1 MLEGPL
7 LGLFALCASSF
18 LIFLSYTAIQNLE
31 SSIRKGAG
39 TTAVGVIYLSIICA
53 TPFAPRVISALGRKW
68 ALIGSMCTYVAFVA
82 SNLSPSYQVM
92 LPAAVVIG
100 VGGSVYWP
108 TVLSMLKHF
117 SVQHAK
123 RKGLDESK
131 ALDLFSSAF
140 WGSFQFSQL
149 IGSLMIYLL
158 FQNTKGSGGTGGVET
173 LLPLVCTICAAL
185 GCLLGFVMLENT
197 DEAENKGPSLN
208 AALQLDEEKNT
219 KEPGLGLKAALKLI
233 TSPQSLLL
241 CGVYLYNGLEQGFA
255 WCNFTSGMVLPVY
268 GNEAMIGILMM
279 CYAATDALTGSLSS
293 QLSSS
298 GTMTRSLI
306 FYAIVSQSVCVSVV
320 NNFFNNLEAP
330 LYVTAFVL
338 GVGDALLNTKI
349 GVLLGSDFKGKEHVV
364 MVSLWRVRRQTEK
377 KIY

>member
-1 MLEGPL
+1 
-7 LGLFALCASSF
+7 
-18 LIFLSYTAIQNLE
+18 
-31 SSIRKGAG
+31 
-39 TTAVGVIYLSIICA
+39 
-53 TPFAPRVISALGRKW
+53 
-68 ALIGSMCTYVAFVA
+68 
-82 SNLSPSYQVM
+82 
-92 LPAAVVIG
+92 
-100 VGGSVYWP
+100 
-108 TVLSMLKHF
+108 
-117 SVQHAK
+117 
-123 RKGLDESK
+123 
-131 ALDLFSSAF
+131 
-140 WGSFQFSQL
+140 
-149 IGSLMIYLL
+149 MIYLL

-320 NNFFNNLEAP
+320 NNFFNTLEAP

-364 MVSLWRVRRQTEK
+364 MVSLWRGITSLGCAIPFFLSTETGISFDVWLLTGVGAFAIVSFLGYWALINK
-377 KIY
+377 KSESSYHPILGQHD